1 MGGGTEQT
9 MVFAWEGEGPEGAG
23 GDLRGRGFGR
33 WLGGHRLHGENYDNG
48 LLVDNMIVRLT

>member
-1 MGGGTEQT
+1 